1 MLSKKKKMITG
12 VVVLAAILIL
22 GFWYFFQ
29 KDRITVPDTYQYDDL
44 TEYVTLGNYK
54 GIQYKKNVKK
64 VSDSDVQSEV
74 KKAIKKASTTK
85 DVKSGTVGSDSKVKI
100 DFTGKIN
107 GKKFDGGSAED
118 YTLDIANDSMIDGFS
133 EGIVGHKVGDKF
145 DLKLK
150 FPKKYSNEDVAGKN
164 VVFTIKVK
172 AIVKTDTPEYNDA
185 FVKKNTKYKN
195 TAEYEKS
202 IRTKLEKENET
213 TAEKDA
219 YSEVFAKILKDSEVK
234 KYPEKELD
242 ASKETMKET
251 YKNLAKQYNMEYAE
265 FL

>member
-107 GKKFDGGSAED
+107 GKKFDGGEYEIQEYGGVRKVNSHEAGEGKRNDGGEGCVFRGFCED
-118 YTLDIANDSMIDGFS
+118 S
-133 EGIVGHKVGDKF
+133 EG
-145 DLKLK
+145 
-150 FPKKYSNEDVAGKN
+150 
-164 VVFTIKVK
+164 
-172 AIVKTDTPEYNDA
+172 
-185 FVKKNTKYKN
+185 
-195 TAEYEKS
+195 
-202 IRTKLEKENET
+202 
-213 TAEKDA
+213 
-219 YSEVFAKILKDSEVK
+219 
-234 KYPEKELD
+234 
-242 ASKETMKET
+242 
-251 YKNLAKQYNMEYAE
+251 Q
-265 FL
+265 

>member
-1 MLSKKKKMITG
+1 MLSKKKKIITG

-29 KDRITVPDTYQYDDL
+29 KDRITVPDTYKYDDL
-44 TEYVTLGNYK
+44 TEYVTLGSYK
-54 GIQYKKNVKK
+54 GIRYTKKVKK

-150 FPKKYSNEDVAGKN
+150 FPKDYSNKDEHTGIQRCFCREKYEIQEYGGIRKVDSHETGEGERSDRGEGC
-164 VVFTIKVK
+164 VFGSFC
-172 AIVKTDTPEYNDA
+172 E
-185 FVKKNTKYKN
+185 
-195 TAEYEKS
+195 
-202 IRTKLEKENET
+202 
-213 TAEKDA
+213 
-219 YSEVFAKILKDSEVK
+219 DSEGQRSEEVSGEGTGCVK
-234 KYPEKELD
+234 GIHEGDL
-242 ASKETMKET
+242 
-251 YKNLAKQYNMEYAE
+251 
-265 FL
+265 